1 MEGII
6 KLVETRNT
14 ALIIIRY
21 QQLVQYSNK
30 LKLHLAKSCQSIQK
44 ITKIEKE
51 NIALNQE
58 NQTLRKEKSK

>member
-51 NIALNQE
+51 NIALN
-58 NQTLRKEKSK
+58 

>member
-6 KLVETRNT
+6 KIVETRNT

-21 QQLVQYSNK
+21 QK